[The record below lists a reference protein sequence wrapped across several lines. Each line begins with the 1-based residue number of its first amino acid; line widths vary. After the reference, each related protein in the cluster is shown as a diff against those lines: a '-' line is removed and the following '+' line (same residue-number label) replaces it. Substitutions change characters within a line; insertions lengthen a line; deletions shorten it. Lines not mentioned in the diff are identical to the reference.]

1 MYIKKNPFP
10 VNNFEYED
18 NPKDVESN
26 SNNIEINEQNNNRST
41 SVQKTVF
48 TGAVQSAAKTAFDN
62 FKVSYPDWLDP
73 LIALSITTGGLG
85 LCILIGAVAICIYIL
100 SIKYKNTNAFRIFM
114 RGRNGIDNITD
125 SNISCSSDSIDP
137 SKPNPTATNKPN
149 PTAAST
155 PNPTAASTSAAQKSS
170 TKATRI
176 ECEFCLKLVWP
187 SQMKSHLDN
196 KHVVKKESFYSFC

>member
-1 MYIKKNPFP
+1 
-10 VNNFEYED
+10 
-18 NPKDVESN
+18 
-26 SNNIEINEQNNNRST
+26 
-41 SVQKTVF
+41 
-48 TGAVQSAAKTAFDN
+48 
-62 FKVSYPDWLDP
+62 
-73 LIALSITTGGLG
+73 
-85 LCILIGAVAICIYIL
+85 
-100 SIKYKNTNAFRIFM
+100 M
-114 RGRNGIDNITD
+114 RGRDGIDNITD